1 MTSNWSILAVLT
13 ICWRSCTEP
22 ELFCSC
28 LTPYFLRSKAN
39 WWFGCCLFWSSFGVF
54 WFVWMC
60 SVWLVV
66 AFVCGFTLA
75 LLYQDRGFLNMVPVI
90 VFTTTATIVTMS
102 AAWDQ
107 KKSFSVW
114 MLFRWLERPFAFS
127 LADFSLYIYWFL
139 DSWEC
144 AALVEPFNFSHL
156 PAISAR
162 PELDKLLALS
172 NFQARRS
179 VDTWC
184 ETICWTDLGQLLLLT
199 CWVCAVLVLY
209 PAF

>member
-1 MTSNWSILAVLT
+1 MDDEFFTGNHGLCPAHWGEAFLVTRTDLACHVACDCPFRITWVPRVQLTGNVAMTSNWSILAVLT

-107 KKSFSVW
+107 KNRFPS
-114 MLFRWLERPFAFS
+114 EC
-127 LADFSLYIYWFL
+127 FL
-139 DSWEC
+139 DGWKDPS
-144 AALVEPFNFSHL
+144 PFL
-156 PAISAR
+156 
-162 PELDKLLALS
+162 
-172 NFQARRS
+172 
-179 VDTWC
+179 
-184 ETICWTDLGQLLLLT
+184 
-199 CWVCAVLVLY
+199 
-209 PAF
+209 